1 MKWRRRNAGPARRK
15 RRLQVEG
22 LEDKV
27 ETSELAGGGCHR
39 DGAGAVHDGGRSLA
53 GVEVDGGL
61 VHVGE
66 GEEVVGAI

>member
-1 MKWRRRNAGPARRK
+1 MKKMRVLPGERN
-15 RRLQVEG
+15 RLLVMVV
-22 LEDKV
+22 LDKV